1 MKKITT
7 TKKLKLVL
15 ASTVLLFGFTELL
28 AQQRCG
34 ETGGVTVDSPRGRTV
49 YEMWQD
55 YGDTCFTPH
64 DWDVSGK
71 WSNVGNTLVRESL
84 RREVVNGRVVQQPTR
99 DTRIDYKI
107 TVNSWSGNVYHGAYG
122 WWSKDGKGVNNVVE
136 WYVVDS
142 YRNIADPT
150 YGMTKVGN
158 PYTIGKATYQ
168 IYTRNMVNAPSVWA
182 DSDNFTQIKC
192 VRTTSKSRT
201 ASGGMHLRAHFN
213 KINSI
218 AKITDQTLYEIS
230 YKIEGFGG
238 CDTCT
243 SSANF
248 RLNAT
253 FTQLKEL
260 DDVAN
265 EATISVSPNPTNGA
279 FKVNTN
285 SENAIIKVFDISG
298 RLMLQLK
305 STEAITALNESRE
318 LPTGMYIISVTGN
331 GITTTEKLVVQ

>member
-1 MKKITT
+1 MKKLTIVN
-7 TKKLKLVL
+7 KLKLVL
-15 ASTVLLFGFTELL
+15 ASTAILFGSAELS

-71 WSNVGNTLVRESL
+71 WNNVGNTLVRESL

-107 TVNSWSGNVYHGAYG
+107 KVNSWGGNVYHGAYG
-122 WWSKDGKGVNNVVE
+122 WWSKDGAGVNNVVE

-158 PYTIGKATYQ
+158 PYTLGRASYQ

-182 DSDNFTQIKC
+182 NSDNFTQIKC

-218 AKITDQTLYEIS
+218 ANIADQTLYEIS

-238 CDTCT
+238 CDTCS

-265 EATISVSPNPTNGA
+265 EATITVSPNPTNGA
-279 FKVNTN
+279 FEVTTN
-285 SENAIIKVFDISG
+285 SDNATIQVFNINGQLVSELEN
-298 RLMLQLK
+298 
-305 STEAITALNESRE
+305 TEAITTLNESGE
-318 LPTGMYIISVTGN
+318 LPTGMYIVSVTSN
-331 GITTTEKLVVQ
+331 GSTTTEKLVVR